1 MAENKTK
8 PTEVSPTA
16 FIGQVENE
24 QRRKDGKE
32 LLAMM
37 KDITAERA
45 KMWGPTIVGF
55 GQYRYRYDSGREGD
69 IMIVG
74 FSPRR
79 QNLVLYVGSVLND
92 ESLMSRL
99 GKHKKGK
106 GCLYVNKLD
115 DIDRKVLRKIV
126 EKSVKETRRRIAAG
140 DGVVPS

>member
-24 QRRKDGKE
+24 QRRKDGEE

>member
-8 PTEVSPTA
+8 PTDVSPAA
-16 FIGQVENE
+16 FIAQVENE
-24 QRRKDGKE
+24 QRRKDGRE

-37 KDITAERA
+37 KDITGERA

-74 FSPRR
+74 FSPRK
-79 QNLVLYVGSVLND
+79 QNLVLYVGSALHD
-92 ESLMSRL
+92 ESLMSKL

-115 DIDRKVLRKIV
+115 DIDRKALRKIV
-126 EKSVKETRRRIAAG
+126 EKSVRDTRRRIAAG